1 MSYLQSKPRY
11 EILDGLRGVA
21 AIMVVAFHLFESY
34 AGGDHTNQILN
45 HSYLAVD
52 FFFMLS
58 GFVIAYAYD
67 DRWDK
72 MSLTD
77 FFKRRLVRLHPMI
90 VVGSLI
96 GGALFYLSGGEFFPL
111 VFETPWWKMLLLTLL
126 GCLMIPAL
134 PSWDIRGWKE
144 LNSLNG
150 AGWSMMFEYIT
161 NIIYALVI
169 RRFSNCALGALVAL
183 SSLLTLDVVLKI
195 DTFNLLGN
203 MPAYTVIGGFGLAP
217 DQLYIGFARLLYPF
231 FMGLLLSRLGKFIT
245 IKRAFEWSSFIL
257 IIVFAMP
264 HIGGKTHMYLDGIY
278 NALII
283 LLIFPLVVLIGAG
296 SRINGARSL
305 KTCNFLGAIS
315 YPLYI
320 THYPWI
326 YFHINWVNE
335 HKHLP
340 LSVHICVS
348 IGLFIVAFA
357 IAYATMCLYDIPI
370 REWLK
375 RRFLMNTK

>member
-1 MSYLQSKPRY
+1 MAYLQSKPRY

-21 AIMVVAFHLFESY
+21 AIIVVAFHLFESY
-34 AGGDHTNQILN
+34 AGGDHTAQILN

-58 GFVIAYAYD
+58 GFVISYAYD
-67 DRWDK
+67 DRWDR
-72 MSLTD
+72 MSLLD
-77 FFKRRLVRLHPMI
+77 FFKRRLVRLHPL
-90 VVGSLI
+90 VVAGSLV
-96 GGALFYLSGGEFFPL
+96 GGALFYLSGGDFFPL
-111 VFETPWWKMLLLTLL
+111 VFQTPCWKMLLLTLL
-126 GCLMIPAL
+126 GCLMFPAL

-150 AGWSMMFEYIT
+150 AGWSMMFEYIA
-161 NIIYALVI
+161 NIMYALVI
-169 RRFSNCALGALVAL
+169 RRFSNCALGILVAF
-183 SSLLTLDVVLKI
+183 SSYLTLDVALKI
-195 DTFNLLGN
+195 DTFGLLEN
-203 MPAYTVIGGFGLAP
+203 MPPYTVIGGFGLDP
-217 DQLYIGFARLLYPF
+217 DQLYIGFTRLFYPF
-231 FMGLLLSRLGKFIT
+231 FMGLLLARLGKFIT
-245 IKRAFEWSSFIL
+245 INKAFEWSSFVL
-257 IIVFAMP
+257 VVVFVMP

-278 NALII
+278 NASII
-283 LLIFPLVVLIGAG
+283 LFIFPLVVLIGAG
-296 SRINGARSL
+296 SKIKGKCAIGIC
-305 KTCNFLGAIS
+305 KFLGDIS

-348 IGLFIVAFA
+348 VGLFIVTFA
-357 IAYATMCLYDIPI
+357 IAYAIMRLYDTPI

-375 RRFLMNTK
+375 HRFLMNEK